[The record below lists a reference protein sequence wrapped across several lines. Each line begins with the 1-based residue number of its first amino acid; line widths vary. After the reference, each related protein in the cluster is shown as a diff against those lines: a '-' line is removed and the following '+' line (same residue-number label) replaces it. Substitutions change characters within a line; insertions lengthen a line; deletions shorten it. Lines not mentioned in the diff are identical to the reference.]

1 MRTSLL
7 SSVRRRTLVAAAG
20 TAVVLAAGGGAT
32 AAFAST
38 GAAAPSTSTAT
49 CAPHLRAVLHVGTP
63 KALRADLKKLRAE
76 PAGQRAAERK
86 AIRAKMAAG
95 AYGERIERLAHLA
108 GAKAGKGHG
117 WVSTLP
123 AALQTDLKA
132 LRGLEAKSDA
142 RKAKAQAIVQKA
154 VDGGYGTAIQE
165 RAKRVEAHV
174 QARCAAKAAQG

>member
-1 MRTSLL
+1 MRSSLL

-20 TAVVLAAGGGAT
+20 TAIVLTAGGGAT
-32 AAFAST
+32 AAFAAST
-38 GAAAPSTSTAT
+38 PAPSASASAT

-76 PAGQRAAERK
+76 PKDQRAAERK

-95 AYGERIERLAHLA
+95 AYGARVERLAQLA

-132 LRGLEAKSDA
+132 LRGLEPKSDA
-142 RKAKAQAIVQKA
+142 RKAKSQAIVQKA

-165 RAKRVEAHV
+165 RAKRVQAHV
-174 QARCAAKAAQG
+174 QARCAAKAAKG